1 MSNKLLIK
9 GGDNPPQNGDLSYKE
24 LGYANLDS
32 GLYIGTNQVDEEG
45 KTIPKKLNENLGMDT
60 ILNFFYP
67 VGSFY
72 FSTDKDFDPNNEWGG
87 TWENITGAFLFA
99 DSIDSEEIGTKVG
112 DLNSSFSV
120 EIENHTLDS
129 SNLPEHQH
137 SINNLTGQTESSG
150 GASVSGSVSVSG
162 QHSHNFSGTA
172 SSTGSSHVHYGYF
185 VDNGTNQGTAGN
197 AQDRVVMGHWS
208 VSNKQEGN
216 NITTNSGSHTH
227 SVSGSTNSVD
237 LTLEGDLSGVSI
249 PDHAHNFTMSGQTE
263 SAGSTN
269 SQLSHEINVTENLPK
284 YMAICWHRIA

>member
-172 SSTGSSHVHYGYF
+172 QSG
-185 VDNGTNQGTAGN
+185 
-197 AQDRVVMGHWS
+197 
-208 VSNKQEGN
+208 
-216 NITTNSGSHTH
+216 GSHTH
-227 SVSGSTNSVD
+227 SGYGRRIEAPVTGQRVVATSAPNEEENLAYVAKSSGAHTHTVTGTISTEQI
-237 LTLEGDLSGVSI
+237 TLEGDLSGVSI
-249 PDHAHNFTMSGQTE
+249 PDHAHNFTMTGQTE
-263 SAGSTN
+263 IAGSTN
-269 SQLSHEINVTENLPK
+269 PQLSHEINVTENLPK

>member
-45 KTIPKKLNENLGMDT
+45 KTIPKKLNKNLGMDT

-162 QHSHNFSGTA
+162 QHSHDFSGTA
-172 SSTGSSHVHYGYF
+172 QSGGSHRHDIPEVITTTSSRGRVQA
-185 VDNGTNQGTAGN
+185 GTNRQWTNWSDLQTAYGG
-197 AQDRVVMGHWS
+197 A
-208 VSNKQEGN
+208 
-216 NITTNSGSHTH
+216 HTH
-227 SVSGSTNSVD
+227 TVTGTISTEQI
-237 LTLEGDLSGVSI
+237 TLEGDLSGVSI

-263 SAGSTN
+263 IAGSTN

>member
-72 FSTDKDFDPNNEWGG
+72 FSTDKDFDPNNKWGG

-162 QHSHNFSGTA
+162 QHSHDFSGTA
-172 SSTGSSHVHYGYF
+172 QSGGSHRHDIPEVITTTSSTGRVQA
-185 VDNGTNQGTAGN
+185 GTNRQWTNWSDLQTAFGG
-197 AQDRVVMGHWS
+197 A
-208 VSNKQEGN
+208 
-216 NITTNSGSHTH
+216 HTH
-227 SVSGSTNSVD
+227 TVTGTISTEQI
-237 LTLEGDLSGVSI
+237 TLEGDLSGVSI
-249 PDHAHNFTMSGQTE
+249 PEHAHNFTMSGQTE
-263 SAGSTN
+263 IAGSTN

>member
-162 QHSHNFSGTA
+162 QHSHDFSGTA
-172 SSTGSSHVHYGYF
+172 QSG
-185 VDNGTNQGTAGN
+185 
-197 AQDRVVMGHWS
+197 
-208 VSNKQEGN
+208 
-216 NITTNSGSHTH
+216 GSHTH
-227 SVSGSTNSVD
+227 SGYGRRIEAPVTGQRVVATSAPNEEENLAYVAKSSGAHTHTVTGTISTEQI
-237 LTLEGDLSGVSI
+237 TLEGDLSGVSI

-263 SAGSTN
+263 IAGSTN
-269 SQLSHEINVTENLPK
+269 PQLSHEINVTENLPK

>member
-45 KTIPKKLNENLGMDT
+45 KTIPKKLNENLGMNT

-162 QHSHNFSGTA
+162 QHSHDFSGTA
-172 SSTGSSHVHYGYF
+172 QSG
-185 VDNGTNQGTAGN
+185 
-197 AQDRVVMGHWS
+197 
-208 VSNKQEGN
+208 
-216 NITTNSGSHTH
+216 GSHTH
-227 SVSGSTNSVD
+227 SGYGRRIEAPITGQRVVATSAPNEEENLAYVAKSSGAHTHTVTGTISTEQI
-237 LTLEGDLSGVSI
+237 TLEGDLSGVSI

-263 SAGSTN
+263 IAGSTN